1 MTKTVDELMRLADDS
16 SAAFFGATRTGN
28 IEHAESKRAAL
39 RSALEELCRDA
50 ERLAGL
56 HKTCDYDGYGWW
68 LNESCLKTGDA
79 PPTLDEFRFAIDA
92 AMQQAPEQEG

>member
-1 MTKTVDELMRLADDS
+1 MTKSVDELMRLADDA

-39 RSALEELCRDA
+39 RSALEEVVRDSERYRWLMTSPDAAFFSFEGMCCRNEPKADIDA
-50 ERLAGL
+50 
-56 HKTCDYDGYGWW
+56 
-68 LNESCLKTGDA
+68 
-79 PPTLDEFRFAIDA
+79 AIDA